1 MPSCGSLGK
10 SPERTARR
18 TASIALRWAR
28 EYAIRWL
35 NTDSFLIPV
44 GASAFG
50 ATNGLTFDAC
60 YPLMP
65 ASQTFQ
71 LFFPVHTST
80 LPPARINARFNL
92 YLVLVLRNVRILGL
106 PGLHLRWRI
115 RHSRQRFV
123 QSVPAS

>member
-44 GASAFG
+44 GASTFW
-50 ATNGLTFDAC
+50 ATDRLALDARK
-60 YPLMP
+60 PLVT

-71 LFFPVHTST
+71 MFFPVHSST
-80 LPPARINARFNL
+80 LPPARINARFNFA
-92 YLVLVLRNVRILGL
+92 LVLASRSGRSLGL
-106 PGLHLRWRI
+106 PGLHLRWHT
-115 RHSRQRFV
+115 RHSRQGKR
-123 QSVPAS
+123 SWRR